1 MADRDIRFKIS
12 AEDTTRAGFRSVEA
26 GLSRIKSEAA
36 GLSSAFGAL
45 GVSLSLAATGGALV
59 AGISSAVTELA
70 NLDDAALKSGASVES
85 LSSLLNTL
93 APTGVG
99 LGEITDLASK
109 LTRAMAGADE
119 KTSKAGEAFK
129 LLGVSTKDGAGNLRN
144 VDDVLVDVARSL
156 AGYQDGTNK
165 AAIAQALLG
174 KSGTEYLP
182 VLKDLAEFQR
192 ESATVTTEQATA
204 AADLQDA
211 WGRLGV
217 EATKLRQSIVA
228 GILPG
233 LLELIDRFNAAGTA
247 GENFYNRL
255 RLAFQPER
263 EIARLESNVSSL
275 QAEYD
280 KLSKTKVIPEFEADR
295 VAELERLAKRLAQA
309 NKELTDSDPV
319 KALVRRG
326 AEPDEM
332 NGSPGRRILD
342 AAPRLLGGAGGA
354 AKAAEDAIKA
364 RRELEDLIA
373 QSVAKDTLTQ
383 EAKAQELVNKATADY
398 LGLLG
403 RLAGDERDG
412 AEAALS
418 PDVQGW
424 QKVAD
429 LLREIRGIDTNTKA
443 RDASLN
449 VANELLNAGAITF
462 DEYEQL
468 GSKILDLKDPIAEVA
483 AASKDIF
490 APIESAFEAALF
502 DAEKLSD
509 VVKALAVDIAK
520 IALRQQITGPLAS
533 FLGGG
538 FDAGRDGGTIF
549 GQLLSG
555 ITGSGGGPELLNK
568 SAAPVAVRSAKS
580 AGGVMVNQTITY
592 GGGGGRAE
600 AFAFAQT
607 VKADT
612 IRAIK
617 ESEARGA

>member
-1 MADRDIRFKIS
+1 VADRDIRFKIS
-12 AEDTTRAGFRSVEA
+12 AEDATRAGFRSVES
-26 GLSRIKSEAA
+26 GLSRIKAEAA
-36 GLSSAFGAL
+36 GLATSFGLL
-45 GVSLSLAATGGALV
+45 GGLSLAATGAAL
-59 AGISSAVTELA
+59 GKGLSSAITELA
-70 NLDDAALKSGASVES
+70 DLDDAAQKSGASVES

-99 LGEITDLASK
+99 IAQITDLASK
-109 LTRAMAGADE
+109 LTRAMVGADE
-119 KTSKAGEAFK
+119 ETSKAAEAFR
-129 LLGVSTKDGAGNLRN
+129 LLGVSTKDGAGNLRS
-144 VDDVLVDVARSL
+144 VDDVLVEVSQAL

-192 ESATVTTEQATA
+192 EAASVTAEQAQK

-211 WGRLGV
+211 WGKLGV
-217 EATKLRQSIVA
+217 EATKLKQSIA
-228 GILPG
+228 SEIIPE
-233 LLELIDRFNAAGTA
+233 LLKLITQFNAAGAA
-247 GENFYNRL
+247 GASFY
-255 RLAFQPER
+255 ER
-263 EIARLESNVSSL
+263 IRASIGPV
-275 QAEYD
+275 
-280 KLSKTKVIPEFEADR
+280 KF
-295 VAELERLAKRLAQA
+295 VAELEGDLAALQKRRDALANDTRPLMQRGKA
-309 NKELTDSDPV
+309 DGLKELDKDIAAIQARIERIRP
-319 KALVRRG
+319 ALRVAEGPSLAELLG
-326 AEPDEM
+326 ASGVDAK
-332 NGSPGRRILD
+332 PG
-342 AAPRLLGGAGGA
+342 APRLAGSDDKGR
-354 AKAAEDAIKA
+354 KAADDAAEAYRKLDEIIRQA
-364 RRELEDLIA
+364 DLD
-373 QSVAKDTLTQ
+373 DTLKQ
-383 EAKAQELVNKATADY
+383 QAKAQDAVNKATAEY

-403 RLAGDERDG
+403 RLAGNEREG

-468 GSKILDLKDPIAEVA
+468 GSKILELKDPIAEVA

-509 VVKALAVDIAK
+509 VVRGLAVDIAK

-555 ITGSGGGPELLNK
+555 ITGSGGGPELLNAPIEM
-568 SAAPVAVRSAKS
+568 SAPRAATKS
-580 AGGVMVNQTITY
+580 AGSVMVNQTISY

-607 VKADT
+607 VKSDT
-612 IRAIK
+612 IRAIR

>member
-1 MADRDIRFKIS
+1 MAERDIRFKLT
-12 AEDTTRAGFRSVEA
+12 AEDATRAGFRSVES

-36 GLSSAFGAL
+36 GVSAGFAAL
-45 GVSLSLAATGGALV
+45 GATLSIAATGGALI
-59 AGISSAVTELA
+59 AGISSAITELA
-70 NLDDAALKSGASVES
+70 DLDDAAQKSGASVES

-99 LGEITDLASK
+99 LNEITDLASK
-109 LTRAMAGADE
+109 LTKAMVGADE
-119 KTSKAGEAFK
+119 ETSKAAEAFK

-156 AGYQDGTNK
+156 AGYKDGTNK
-165 AAIAQALLG
+165 AALAQALLG

-192 ESATVTTEQATA
+192 EASSVTAEQAQK

-211 WGRLGV
+211 WGKLGV
-217 EATKLRQSIVA
+217 EATKLKQSIA
-228 GILPG
+228 SEIIPE
-233 LLELIDRFNAAGTA
+233 LLKLITQFNAAGTA
-247 GENFYNRL
+247 GASFW
-255 RLAFQPER
+255 ER
-263 EIARLESNVSSL
+263 IRASIGP
-275 QAEYD
+275 
-280 KLSKTKVIPEFEADR
+280 SKF
-295 VAELERLAKRLAQA
+295 VAELEGDLVAVQKRRDALANDTRPLMQRGKADGL
-309 NKELTDSDPV
+309 KELDKEIAAIQARIERIRPALRVAEGPSLAELLGASGVDAKPDAPRV
-319 KALVRRG
+319 VGDGPRKA
-326 AEPDEM
+326 AD
-332 NGSPGRRILD
+332 D
-342 AAPRLLGGAGGA
+342 AAEAYRKLDEIIRQA
-354 AKAAEDAIKA
+354 DF
-364 RRELEDLIA
+364 D
-373 QSVAKDTLTQ
+373 DTLKQ
-383 EAKAQELVNKATADY
+383 QAKAQEAVNKATADY
-398 LGLLG
+398 IGLLG
-403 RLAGDERDG
+403 RLAGDEREG

-449 VANELLNAGAITF
+449 VANELLNSGAISF
-462 DEYEQL
+462 DEYEKL

-509 VVKALAVDIAK
+509 VVNGLAVDIAK
-520 IALRQQITGPLAS
+520 IALRQQITGPLGN
-533 FLGGG
+533 FLGGT
-538 FDAGRDGGTIF
+538 FDPSKEGGTIF

-555 ITGSGGGPELLNK
+555 ITGVGASKPK
-568 SAAPVAVRSAKS
+568 SAGLTAPRSAKS
-580 AGGVMVNQTITY
+580 AGSVMVNQTITY

-612 IRAIK
+612 IRAIR